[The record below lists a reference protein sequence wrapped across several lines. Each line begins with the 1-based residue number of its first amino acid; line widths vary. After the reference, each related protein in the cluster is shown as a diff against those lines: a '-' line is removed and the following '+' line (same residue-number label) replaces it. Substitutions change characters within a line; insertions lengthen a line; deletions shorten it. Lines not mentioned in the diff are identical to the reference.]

1 MIALDIERLA
11 QNLSVPSKSKLPKQL
26 QQLAS
31 AIEQFCKLIEAQS
44 SPTIKKPINEP
55 SLAQEPLA
63 NQKAQALE
71 QQRLVYRQ
79 KYQELQ
85 KRVLSYRGFS
95 NSPNWEVDIGVV
107 LLVIKESSDPDEV
120 GRVLTQSDQ
129 LRELKASLPN
139 DEYMVKGK
147 AYIHQVYEQ
156 AQHLREARS
165 LHQQQKRDLDL
176 EL

>member
-1 MIALDIERLA
+1 
-11 QNLSVPSKSKLPKQL
+11 LSLPSKSKLPKQL
-26 QQLAS
+26 QQLGS
-31 AIEQFCKLIEAQS
+31 NIEQLRQLIEAQQNV
-44 SPTIKKPINEP
+44 IIQKPIDEP
-55 SLAQEPLA
+55 NVEQKPLA

-85 KRVLSYRGFS
+85 KRVRSYTGFS
-95 NSPNWEVDIGVV
+95 DSPNWEVDIGVA

-129 LRELKASLPN
+129 LRELKASLPEN
-139 DEYMVKGK
+139 EYMAKGK

-156 AQHLREARS
+156 AQQLREARS
-165 LHQQQKRDLDL
+165 LEQQQPQKQDFDL

>member
-1 MIALDIERLA
+1 
-11 QNLSVPSKSKLPKQL
+11 LSLPSKSKLPKQL
-26 QQLAS
+26 QQLGS
-31 AIEQFCKLIEAQS
+31 TIEQLRKLMEAQQNV
-44 SPTIKKPINEP
+44 TVQKPINE
-55 SLAQEPLA
+55 SNAEQEPLA

-85 KRVLSYRGFS
+85 KRVRSYPGFS
-95 NSPNWEVDIGVV
+95 DSPNWEVDIGVA

-129 LRELKASLPN
+129 LRGLKASLPE
-139 DEYMVKGK
+139 DEYMAKGK

-165 LHQQQKRDLDL
+165 LQQQQQKQDLDF
-176 EL
+176 EI